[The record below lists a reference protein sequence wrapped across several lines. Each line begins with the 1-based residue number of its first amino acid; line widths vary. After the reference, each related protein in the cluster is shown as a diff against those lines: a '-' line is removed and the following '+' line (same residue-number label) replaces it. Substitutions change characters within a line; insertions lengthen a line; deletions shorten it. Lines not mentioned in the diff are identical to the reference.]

1 VVRNRDRF
9 VIVKVEEVD
18 WMEAAANYVEVH
30 ARGKSFL
37 LRATIS
43 GLEQQLDPKR
53 FARIHRSLIVNVDR
67 VAEIRSD
74 AHGDYDVLLTNGK
87 VLRMTR
93 GYSERLLSAR

>member
-1 VVRNRDRF
+1 VLL
-9 VIVKVEEVD
+9 KVEEVE

-37 LRATIS
+37 IRTTIS
-43 GLEQQLDPKR
+43 NLEQKLDPRR
-53 FARIHRSLIVNVDR
+53 FTRIHRSTIVNVDR

-74 AHGDYDVLLTNGK
+74 AHGDFDVLLTNGK

-93 GYSERLLSAR
+93 GYSERLLS